1 MSCRKYLNLI
11 NFKRIEMPK
20 IEIAC
25 FNPES
30 AIIAFENGA
39 DRIEL
44 CAGLNEGGTTPDFET
59 TKELR
64 EKINIPIFVMIR
76 PRGGNFTYSE
86 EEFEQMKNELL
97 QLKTLN
103 VDGFVFGILDEKD
116 EVNSEQNTI
125 LVELAKPFPCTFHR
139 AFDRARSLEESLEKV
154 INCGFKTIL
163 TSGQKPNVSEGK
175 ENLKKLVELSD
186 GRIEILIG
194 GGLRSTN
201 IQEIREYTKAGYFHS
216 SAITDGGEF
225 ANPDEVIA
233 LKNK

>member
-1 MSCRKYLNLI
+1 MS
-11 NFKRIEMPK
+11 K

-25 FNPES
+25 FNPQS

-44 CAGLNEGGTTPDFET
+44 CDGLSEGGTTPDFKT

-86 EEFEQMKNELL
+86 NEFEQMKSDLDEL
-97 QLKTLN
+97 KSLN
-103 VDGFVFGILDEKD
+103 VDGFVFGILDEND
-116 EVNSEQNTI
+116 EVNIEQNKI
-125 LVELAKPFPCTFHR
+125 LVDLAQPLPCTFHR
-139 AFDRARSLEESLEKV
+139 AFDRAKDLEGSLEKV
-154 INCGFKTIL
+154 IQCGFKTIL

-175 ENLKKLVELSD
+175 ESLKRLVELSN

-201 IQEIREYTKAGYFHS
+201 IQDIREFTKAGYFHS
-216 SAITDGGEF
+216 SAITDGGQF
-225 ANPDEVIA
+225 ANADEVVA
-233 LKNK
+233 LKSK